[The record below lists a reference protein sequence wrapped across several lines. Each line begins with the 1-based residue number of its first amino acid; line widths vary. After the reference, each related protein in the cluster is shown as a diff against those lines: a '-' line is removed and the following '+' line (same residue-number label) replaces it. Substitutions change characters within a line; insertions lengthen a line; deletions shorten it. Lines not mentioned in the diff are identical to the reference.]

1 MRITPR
7 LIQIA
12 SLMIAAGYGVACGSS
27 SNGSSFPGGDGGTG
41 DGGGGDA
48 GGDAQ
53 VACGGCGC
61 NDEDAGPASVTITA
75 AQACDLLASY
85 PGDSGIVN
93 GTACQTYC
101 GASTASCDV
110 AATFVADYAALNSDA
125 GALDGS
131 VVGDGGNAQC
141 PTETDGVVLSC
152 TRFGCLGR
160 LTEGFT
166 TPKSTTRLGDR
177 FAAMAFLEAVSVH
190 AFDRLERELRAHG
203 AGADLLRDARRAK
216 RDEQRHTV
224 TMAGLARRHGCEAKM
239 PDAPQSA
246 PVRSLFEIALENAVE
261 GCVRETYGAV
271 VGLIEGETS
280 TSKSV
285 RRAMRSVST
294 DECRHAEL
302 AWAVHA
308 WAMPQ
313 LSADEARRVEIAMRA
328 AIGEI
333 AERDAKIAAL
343 LFDDESAR
351 IVA

>member
-1 MRITPR
+1 MV
-7 LIQIA
+7 
-12 SLMIAAGYGVACGSS
+12 AAGYGVACGSS
-27 SNGSSFPGGDGGTG
+27 SSNGSSFPGNDGGA
-41 DGGGGDA
+41 GDA
-48 GGDAQ
+48 GDDAQ
-53 VACGGCGC
+53 VGCGGCGC
-61 NDEDAGPASVTITA
+61 GDADAGPASVTITA
-75 AQACDLLASY
+75 AQACDLIANDLQ
-85 PGDSGIVN
+85 PGDAGIID

-101 GASTASCDV
+101 GASTASCSVDPAF
-110 AATFVADYAALNSDA
+110 AASYASLNADA
-125 GALDGS
+125 GALDGGDLDAS
-131 VVGDGGNAQC
+131 ADDGGASRCPAQAS
-141 PTETDGVVLSC
+141 GVTLSC

-166 TPKSTTRLGDR
+166 TPSNVASLGDR

-203 AGADLLRDARRAK
+203 ANADLLRDARRAK

-224 TMAGLARRHGCEAKM
+224 TMAGLARRNGCEAKM
-239 PDAPQSA
+239 PETPQIK
-246 PVRSLFEIALENAVE
+246 PIRTLFEMALENAVE

-280 TSKSV
+280 PSSSV
-285 RRAMRSVST
+285 RRAMRSVSA

-313 LSADEARRVEIAMRA
+313 LSPNEAREVEIAMRA
-328 AIGEI
+328 AIDEI
-333 AERDAKIAAL
+333 AEGDAKISAM
-343 LFDDESAR
+343 LFDDDAR